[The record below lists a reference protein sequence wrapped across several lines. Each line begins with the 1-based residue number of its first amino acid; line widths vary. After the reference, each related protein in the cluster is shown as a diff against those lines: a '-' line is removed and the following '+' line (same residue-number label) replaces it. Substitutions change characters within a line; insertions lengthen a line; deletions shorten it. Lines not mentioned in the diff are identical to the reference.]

1 MVDALRH
8 LSVFKPAAFGSKEVH
23 IIGCGA
29 TGSKIAMSVA
39 KLGVENIHLWDFD
52 KVEEH
57 NIPNQIY
64 TIPDINRLKVEALAE
79 HIKIATGTDVIAH
92 NAKVDGS
99 QDLGTVVFLLT
110 DSMKSRKEI
119 WENGLKY
126 KMRTDLMIETRMG
139 ADAGRIY
146 TVNPNFPL
154 HIEKWEAA
162 SNYGDEE
169 AEVSACGASTS
180 VGPTADVIAG
190 YAVWQ
195 MIRWASIEQGIMVG
209 KEVDAKGVVTEPG
222 CIDVL
227 ENELIISLRTTTMV
241 MGTKFE

>member
-1 MVDALRH
+1 MIDPLRH
-8 LSVFKPAAFGSKEVH
+8 LSVFKPHQFGDTQVD

-52 KVEEH
+52 RVEDH
-57 NIPNQIY
+57 NIANQIFG
-64 TIPDINRLKVEALAE
+64 IPDVGRLKVEALADI
-79 HIKIATGTDVIAH
+79 IKTATATEVKVH
-92 NAKVDGS
+92 NEKVDGS
-99 QDLGTVVFLLT
+99 QDLGRVVFLLT

-139 ADAGRIY
+139 ADSGRIY
-146 TVNPNFPL
+146 TVNPNYPL
-154 HIEKWEAA
+154 HIDRWEAA
-162 SNYGDEE
+162 SAYGDDE

-180 VGPTADVIAG
+180 VGPTADLIAG

-195 MIRWASIEQGIMVG
+195 MIRWASIEQNIMVG
-209 KEVDAKGVVTEPG
+209 KEVNAKGEVTEPG
-222 CIDVL
+222 CLDVL

-241 MGTKFE
+241 LGTRFE